1 MDDVKLPA
9 INFLDDDKE
18 LLSLFSDMAG
28 MLGLESV
35 VYDAPEKFINN
46 AAGIEKNS
54 LLVLDLSMPDIDGVQ
69 VMRHLVDMHNVPVL
83 ILISGHDEGV
93 LHSAE
98 QLGKAQ
104 GLDIVASLNKPI
116 DLNAFELAIKKY
128 LKRLQ
133 FKESYRK
140 TLQKSNNAVE
150 PQELLTAIQQ
160 RQLVLHYQPKVSMQS
175 DQLIG
180 VEALVRWQHPE
191 RGLIYPDSFISI
203 AEAHG
208 WIGELTHEVIR
219 MAVEQSREWQ
229 SKGFDIPVSV
239 NISADNIT
247 SLSLPEQLTELLE
260 AKQLQPSSLML
271 EITESVLM
279 GELVTSL
286 DILTRM
292 RIKGI
297 GLSIDDFGTGYSSL
311 SQLHRIPFT
320 ELKIDGSFVMSMLE
334 DSESKAIVKTCIML
348 GHELKMKVVAEG
360 VEEQAHWDLLRE
372 LGCDVAQGYFI
383 SRPVDAK
390 TIDENYNNRH

>member
-133 FKESYRK
+133 FKESYKK
-140 TLQKSNNAVE
+140 TLQKSNNAIE